1 MYKYYLTLI
10 ILYSLIPSNKLLAQE
25 CRRYLILYPVNY
37 NFNNSVEILENWKKD
52 NIGLLKGCDRFI
64 STSDNNSTLLE
75 VNIDFFNY
83 KSFEIIN
90 KSQADYIQEHSNA
103 THLVKIAQTIVAGDL
118 ALMPVVFNLKTL
130 EVDTAPPF
138 HKVTVLKEGALS
150 LLNYGSMNNILS
162 NIMRLM
168 LPNSLA
174 IGPGLNYLRN
184 HRILADEIDVEIID
198 GNTQLWPSIL
208 IDLNK
213 IHPPFAY
220 DKEGAFNVNLASSF
234 KFSRTSEVY
243 EFKDSANDSDI
254 NEYELGLY
262 KININF
268 FTELS
273 YSSFIGTFYTNLG
286 FGWNLIYVS
295 DNLGRS
301 EFDDVISLNANLGY
315 RYFFN
320 KDVFLE
326 LDVGYSQYVPNLVD
340 TPYIYVNNEISAM
353 VGLGLFVPGIY
364 QGFFKLIR

>member
-1 MYKYYLTLI
+1 MYKYYLTLAL
-10 ILYSLIPSNKLLAQE
+10 LYFIIPSNTLLAQE

-37 NFNNSVEILENWKKD
+37 NFNNSIKILEEWKKD
-52 NIGLLKGCDRFI
+52 NIKLLKGCDKFI
-64 STSDNNSTLLE
+64 STDDNNPTLLD

-83 KSFEIIN
+83 KSFEVIS
-90 KSQADYIQEHSNA
+90 KSQANYIVEHSNA
-103 THLVKIAQTIVAGDL
+103 THLVKIAETIVAGDL

-130 EVDTAPPF
+130 KVDTDPPF
-138 HKVTVLKEGALS
+138 HKVTVLKEGATS
-150 LLNYGSMNNILS
+150 LLNYGSMNNLLS
-162 NIMRLM
+162 NMMRLM

-174 IGPGLNYLRN
+174 IGPGINYLIN
-184 HRILADEIDVEIID
+184 HRILADEIDVEIIN
-198 GNTQLWPSIL
+198 GNTKLWPSIL

-213 IHPPFAY
+213 IFPPFAY
-220 DKEGAFNVNLASSF
+220 EKKGAFNLNLASSF

-243 EFKDSANDSDI
+243 DFKNTDDSSDF

-268 FTELS
+268 FIELS
-273 YSSFIGTFYTNLG
+273 YSSFIGTIYTNLG
-286 FGWNLIYVS
+286 FGWNLIYLS

-320 KDVFLE
+320 RDVFLE
-326 LDVGYSQYVPNLVD
+326 LDVGYSQYIPNLVD
-340 TPYIYVNNEISAM
+340 TPYVYVNNEISAM